1 MPSTKTLDPATTN
14 GSRFTGE
21 RGGRPAG
28 TTARAAARNRSRVL
42 LGAFV
47 LVVSALVAGLLYANL
62 GDRRP
67 VLAVARP
74 VEAGQVVAA
83 GDLRE
88 ILAAP
93 APGVRTVL
101 ASARRAMV
109 GRTASVALVPGTL
122 LHPAQLAAG
131 PVVNPDQAVVGAV
144 LKPGQFPIGLRVG
157 DDVLAV
163 VLAPEGAV
171 VDDSDLPV
179 PPRARVVAVERSNE
193 PGAGLMVSLG
203 AAPGDATLLATA
215 GARGRLTLVLA
226 PR

>member
-1 MPSTKTLDPATTN
+1 MPSTKTLDPAATN
-14 GSRFTGE
+14 GIRPPRE
-21 RGGRPAG
+21 PGGRPAG

-67 VLAVARP
+67 VLAVARA

-83 GDLRE
+83 ADLRE

-93 APGVRTVL
+93 VPGVRTVP
-101 ASARRAMV
+101 ASARRTMV
-109 GRTASVALVPGTL
+109 GRTASMRLVPGTL

-131 PVVNPDQAVVGAV
+131 SVADPGRAVLGAV

-163 VLAPEGAV
+163 VLAPEGAP

-179 PPRARVVAVERSNE
+179 PPRAKVVAVEGSSE

-203 AAPGDATLLATA
+203 VAPGDATLLATA
-215 GARGRLTLVLA
+215 GTRGRLTLVLA